1 MVNVCVDRVGIDPET
16 QQAVVLLKD
25 KEGKRILPIWIG
37 PAEASAIAL
46 SLQGISAPR
55 PLTCDLLKDVL
66 DLFEARMIAAVVT
79 ELKNETF
86 YANIVL
92 DTGLRKVEVDS
103 RPSDAIALAL
113 RTGAPVYV
121 EEEVLNKAGLPF
133 SDHTVQ

>member
-1 MVNVCVDRVGIDPET
+1 MVHVAVDRVGIDPET

-25 KEGKRILPIWIG
+25 KEGKRVLPIWIG

-46 SLQGISAPR
+46 SLQGISPPR

-66 DLFEARMIAAVVT
+66 DLFEARMVAAVVT

-86 YANIVL
+86 YANVVL
-92 DTGLRKVEVDS
+92 DTGLRKVEIDS

-121 EEEVLNKAGLPF
+121 EEEVLARAGVPIE
-133 SDHTVQ
+133 DRTTQ